1 MVHRNL
7 KRGCFAVLIPRCTEV
22 AERRHKDQHN
32 TIYTF
37 NAVTRPSIFSV
48 LYVLKSFINKSN
60 LKYLVSTKALRCQT
74 QNREKYSI
82 KAITMGLNGE
92 RPSPSPLIPNV
103 LFIDLN
109 KLKFIEVSNSVI
121 STYLLFDFFSFE
133 DEIETEPAA

>member
-1 MVHRNL
+1 M
-7 KRGCFAVLIPRCTEV
+7 
-22 AERRHKDQHN
+22 
-32 TIYTF
+32 
-37 NAVTRPSIFSV
+37 
-48 LYVLKSFINKSN
+48 
-60 LKYLVSTKALRCQT
+60 STKALRCQT
-74 QNREKYSI
+74 QNREEYSV

-121 STYLLFDFFSFE
+121 STHLLFDFFSFE